1 MIDQHVFGVLHV
13 FLIDIVTHPEA
24 TLKVFDPQ
32 VHKLRILGDALE
44 SLIVCPF
51 VVTGLEISRHV
62 EVAELQVMAGM
73 FKNNS
78 TAGLVRVTEE
88 EIRVPDTC
96 TLDHQLVVIIRR
108 MPNHKLA
115 IKLEGSTR
123 NVQGL
128 LLIRCALKG
137 C

>member
-1 MIDQHVFGVLHV
+1 M
-13 FLIDIVTHPEA
+13 
-24 TLKVFDPQ
+24 
-32 VHKLRILGDALE
+32 RIL
-44 SLIVCPF
+44 I
-51 VVTGLEISRHV
+51 VTGLEISRHV
-62 EVAELQVMAGM
+62 EVTEAQVMAGM

-96 TLDHQLVVIIRR
+96 TLDRQLVVIIWR
-108 MPNHKLA
+108 MANHKLA